1 MVPVQNRVVKPG
13 AEQAKAAP
21 QEAGSEGKEED
32 KAAKVEFE
40 EKDASKQEASE
51 GQEKG
56 DGEGEES
63 GAKGE
68 EELEAAKADREW
80 ARHLAQDNS
89 VIYDLFSGQLQSTI
103 KCHKCSRR
111 FTT

>member
-1 MVPVQNRVVKPG
+1 MKPG

-21 QEAGSEGKEED
+21 QEAGSDGREQEQED
-32 KAAKVEFE
+32 ITVASE
-40 EKDASKQEASE
+40 EKEASQQEVSE

-56 DGEGEES
+56 EGEGDG

-68 EELEAAKADREW
+68 RELEAAKADREW